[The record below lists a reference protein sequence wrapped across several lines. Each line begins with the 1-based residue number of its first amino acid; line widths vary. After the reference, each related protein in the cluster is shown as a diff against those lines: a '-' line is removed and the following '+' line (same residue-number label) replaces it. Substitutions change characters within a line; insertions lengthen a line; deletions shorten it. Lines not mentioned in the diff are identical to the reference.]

1 MEKKCLLV
9 DDEIMA
15 LDLLENYISRVQ
27 GFSVVNKFSNPLKA
41 RDYLK
46 TNKVDILFL
55 DIEMPQINGLDFAEK
70 LGFKPLIIF
79 TTAHSNFGAHA
90 FDLNATD
97 YLVKPYSFDRFLK
110 TISKINSTF
119 LLSVENQENSIQIKQ
134 KNNWINV
141 NHNDIIYIEGWKE
154 YVRFHCSTEVYTH
167 LISMSELEETLPNT
181 FFLRVHKSFI
191 INLNFVKSFNKETIV
206 MINDV
211 KIPVSRLKK
220 DLVYNRLIQL

>member
-1 MEKKCLLV
+1 MEKKCLIV

-15 LDLLENYISRVQ
+15 IDLLENYLLRVQ

-41 RDYLK
+41 LDYLK

-55 DIEMPQINGLDFAEK
+55 DIEMPQINGLHFIER
-70 LGFKPLIIF
+70 LNFKPLVIF
-79 TTAHSNFGAHA
+79 TAAHSNFAAHA
-90 FDLNATD
+90 FDLNALD

-110 TISKINSTF
+110 TISKINATF
-119 LLSVENQENSIQIKQ
+119 LLNIENQENSIQIKQ
-134 KNNWINV
+134 KNNWIKV

-154 YVRFHCSTEVYTH
+154 YVRFHCNTQVYTY

-211 KIPVSRLKK
+211 NIPVSRLKK
-220 DLVYNRLIQL
+220 DVVYNRLIQL